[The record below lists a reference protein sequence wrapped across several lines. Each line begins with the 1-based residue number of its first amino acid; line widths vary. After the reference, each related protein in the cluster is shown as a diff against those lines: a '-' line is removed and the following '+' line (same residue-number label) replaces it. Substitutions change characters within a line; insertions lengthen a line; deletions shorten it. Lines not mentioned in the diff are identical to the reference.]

1 MFVEQLLPVHF
12 ARLDLRGGR
21 AAAVRASERRP
32 HAEALLGEIQAGAG
46 GIAADAAEFAPDEM
60 RGVDSPLPHQIQGQ
74 PTEIVLRQRRGHRGA
89 LAPAFAHRP
98 RHIVFAAS

>member
-21 AAAVRASERRP
+21 AATVRASERRP
-32 HAEALLGEIQAGAG
+32 PKPFSAKFKPAW
-46 GIAADAAEFAPDEM
+46 GIAADAAKFSPDEM

>member
-1 MFVEQLLPVHF
+1 LICEAAERLRSEHLSA
-12 ARLDLRGGR
+12 AR
-21 AAAVRASERRP
+21 APKPFSAKFKPAW
-32 HAEALLGEIQAGAG
+32 
-46 GIAADAAEFAPDEM
+46 GIAADAAKFAPDEM

-74 PTEIVLRQRRGHRGA
+74 PTEIVLRQRRGRRGA